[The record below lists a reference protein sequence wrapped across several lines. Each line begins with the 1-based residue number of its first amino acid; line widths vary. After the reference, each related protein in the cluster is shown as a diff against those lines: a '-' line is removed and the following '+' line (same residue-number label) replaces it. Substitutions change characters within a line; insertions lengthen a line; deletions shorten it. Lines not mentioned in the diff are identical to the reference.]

1 MEDPTGWPLTADG
14 ALMMPLMIAVISG
27 LLFIEPPSDFARWQP
42 SAQQRFWQEKRLICR
57 IWEWRP
63 ASKIAGHGFWHHPSE
78 CELVMM
84 IALIFVEEQMT
95 NARLHFVLDSPPHL
109 FDGIINDA
117 LSAVATQQQ
126 LTSRCAQSI
135 YMVLQLQPHPS
146 ISQHAVGN
154 TVAPAATGATDADQ
168 KAAADTSEAVARRAE
183 TKLKLVDFPDT
194 QKFANDL
201 AACRAMAQTASGGP
215 PDDQV
220 AHEGKTP
227 VGGCGGGASSGT
239 APEETTATEETT
251 APAAQAKKHGSGHV
265 SFMVHTYA
273 SLSQPESPPPS
284 TPAPETQAPK
294 SKVRT

>member
-14 ALMMPLMIAVISG
+14 ALMMPLMIAVIYG
-27 LLFIEPPSDFARWQP
+27 LLVIEPPSDFARWQP

-57 IWEWRP
+57 IWEWHP

-78 CELVMM
+78 YELVKM
-84 IALIFVEEQMT
+84 IALIFLEEQMA

-126 LTSRCAQSI
+126 LMS
-135 YMVLQLQPHPS
+135 LQPQPHPS
-146 ISQHAVGN
+146 MSQHAVGN
-154 TVAPAATGATDADQ
+154 TVAPAATEATDADQ

-194 QKFANDL
+194 QKFANDP
-201 AACRAMAQTASGGP
+201 AACRATAQTASGGP

-220 AHEGKTP
+220 AHEGKAP
-227 VGGCGGGASSGT
+227 GGGGGGGASSGT
-239 APEETTATEETT
+239 APEETTATEARPRRPRLTRRR
-251 APAAQAKKHGSGHV
+251 AV
-265 SFMVHTYA
+265 STRGRRRRTMVPGT
-273 SLSQPESPPPS
+273 
-284 TPAPETQAPK
+284 
-294 SKVRT
+294 